1 MQNTNT
7 RKNYL
12 QEITDVCVKVAVLDI
27 LKEAKK
33 YVVKTFEPTVHGYR
47 YIIDAFAGLCQR
59 IFQ

>member
-7 RKNYL
+7 RKTYL

-33 YVVKTFEPTVHGYR
+33 YVVKTFEPTVHG
-47 YIIDAFAGLCQR
+47 
-59 IFQ
+59 